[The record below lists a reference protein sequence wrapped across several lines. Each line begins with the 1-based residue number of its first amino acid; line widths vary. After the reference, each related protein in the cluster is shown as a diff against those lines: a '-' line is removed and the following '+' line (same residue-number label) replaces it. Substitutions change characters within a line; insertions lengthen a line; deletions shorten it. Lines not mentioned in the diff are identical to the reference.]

1 MGINNDAILCYGI
14 EFSYNEIKHLKQVKK
29 LIDDDFMPNVWGEL
43 ESGFFSVSDY
53 YDSEEEDRSY
63 IIGKQIT
70 RDMNLNE
77 FLQEINENETVF
89 YLKNICERYNL
100 KYTQPKILCRVNI
113 S

>member
-1 MGINNDAILCYGI
+1 
-14 EFSYNEIKHLKQVKK
+14 LKQVKK
-29 LIDDDFMPNVWGEL
+29 LIDDISCDFMPNVWEEL

-53 YDSEEEDRSY
+53 YNSEEENRSY